1 MQAYRRK
8 LIGWSLFGF
17 IPLGPGL
24 LAAFLG
30 YALNLV
36 AFTVLALIATR
47 LAPPFQ
53 GEGDLEQALKLV
65 AYASTPSWIGGV
77 FRLVPVLGIVSLSRQ
92 RNQPDLEGQ
101 GLAIAGIILGV
112 FPFLWGA
119 YAMVIVLL
127 AATAPR

>member
-1 MQAYRRK
+1 MLHSLTRMCYPAIFIRRRMQK
-8 LIGWSLFGF
+8 ICVLHHFLDLLLFF
-17 IPLGPGL
+17 C
-24 LAAFLG
+24 F
-30 YALNLV
+30 
-36 AFTVLALIATR
+36 F
-47 LAPPFQ
+47 
-53 GEGDLEQALKLV
+53 
-65 AYASTPSWIGGV
+65 GGV
-77 FRLVPVLGIVSLSRQ
+77 FGTVAIVLGIVSLSRQ